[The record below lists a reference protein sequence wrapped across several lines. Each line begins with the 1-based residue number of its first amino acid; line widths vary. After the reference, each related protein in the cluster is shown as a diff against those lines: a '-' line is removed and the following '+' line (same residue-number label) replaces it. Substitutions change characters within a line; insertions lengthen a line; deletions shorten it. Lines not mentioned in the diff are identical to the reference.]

1 MLAGTGPL
9 GPPNPPPE
17 RVRIVDNL
25 IPEGGTISATSPTA
39 DLAPRLIGLNAE
51 ALKWPLS

>member
-51 ALKWPLS
+51 AFKWPLC